1 MGNALAEGRLRLVL
15 SLAVLP
21 SGMQHSSFVI
31 PAATRVM
38 LIALIALSLRGIEP
52 CQCMTREVRVAAA
65 LADEATRTKI

>member
-1 MGNALAEGRLRLVL
+1 
-15 SLAVLP
+15 
-21 SGMQHSSFVI
+21 
-31 PAATRVM
+31 M